1 MVYKIHRG
9 DGRRLPPHRAE
20 YPRTARRRSNLKNF
34 LTMARRLN
42 LPRIPATNAN
52 GGCVPRV
59 LVGRRRRATGP
70 ALQVVGM
77 SREIIRLSIP
87 IGTIAISSVAVFAF
101 SWVGLALLGY

>member
-1 MVYKIHRG
+1 MVYEIHRG

-20 YPRTARRRSNLKNF
+20 YPRTARQRANLKNF
-34 LTMARRLN
+34 LTDSAPVEPAEHSSDQRRRELC
-42 LPRIPATNAN
+42 A
-52 GGCVPRV
+52 RV
-59 LVGRRRRATGP
+59 LVGRRRRAPGP

>member
-1 MVYKIHRG
+1 MG
-9 DGRRLPPHRAE
+9 
-20 YPRTARRRSNLKNF
+20 YPRTACRRANLKNF
-34 LTMARRLN
+34 LPTARLLN
-42 LPRIPATNAN
+42 LLSIRATYAN
-52 GGCVPRV
+52 GGLDARV

>member
-1 MVYKIHRG
+1 MPVEPAAHSS
-9 DGRRLPPHRAE
+9 DQ
-20 YPRTARRRSNLKNF
+20 RRRELR
-34 LTMARRLN
+34 A
-42 LPRIPATNAN
+42 
-52 GGCVPRV
+52 RV

-77 SREIIRLSIP
+77 SKEIIRLSIP

>member
-1 MVYKIHRG
+1 MVYEIHRG

-20 YPRTARRRSNLKNF
+20 YPRTARRRANLKNF
-34 LTMARRLN
+34 LPKARPLN
-42 LPRIPATNAN
+42 LPRIPATNEN
-52 GGCVPRV
+52 GGCVPV
-59 LVGRRRRATGP
+59 YFVGRRCRAPGP

>member
-1 MVYKIHRG
+1 MPVC
-9 DGRRLPPHRAE
+9 
-20 YPRTARRRSNLKNF
+20 F
-34 LTMARRLN
+34 
-42 LPRIPATNAN
+42 
-52 GGCVPRV
+52 
-59 LVGRRRRATGP
+59 VGRRRGATGP

>member
-1 MVYKIHRG
+1 V
-9 DGRRLPPHRAE
+9 
-20 YPRTARRRSNLKNF
+20 
-34 LTMARRLN
+34 
-42 LPRIPATNAN
+42 
-52 GGCVPRV
+52 V
-59 LVGRRRRATGP
+59 VGRRRRAPGP

>member
-1 MVYKIHRG
+1 MVYEIHRG
-9 DGRRLPPHRAE
+9 DGRRLPGHRAE
-20 YPRTARRRSNLKNF
+20 YPRTARRRANLNNF
-34 LTMARRLN
+34 RPKARPLN
-42 LPRIPATNAN
+42 LLRTPATNAN
-52 GGCVPRV
+52 GSCMPRV

>member
-1 MVYKIHRG
+1 MVYEIHRG

-20 YPRTARRRSNLKNF
+20 YPRTARRRANLKNF
-34 LTMARRLN
+34 LPMARRLN
-42 LPRIPATNAN
+42 LPCIPATNAN
-52 GGCVPRV
+52 GSCVPV
-59 LVGRRRRATGP
+59 YLSAGRRRATGP

>member
-1 MVYKIHRG
+1 MVYEIHRG

-87 IGTIAISSVAVFAF
+87 IGTIAISSVT
-101 SWVGLALLGY
+101 GLSVTWGGLYVLGV